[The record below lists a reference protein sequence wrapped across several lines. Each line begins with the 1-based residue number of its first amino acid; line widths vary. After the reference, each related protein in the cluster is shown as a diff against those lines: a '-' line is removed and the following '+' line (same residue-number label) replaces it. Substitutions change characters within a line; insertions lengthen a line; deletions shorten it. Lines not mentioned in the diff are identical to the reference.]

1 MLYTEPRIKREAAMF
16 RPSKFGRRA
25 LGALLIALAACA
37 PASAQTPTFSI
48 EGVVSDEQQAVLPG
62 VSVTVTNTST
72 GLTRTVITDAGGRYV
87 VPSMPTEGQ
96 YRIQVELTGFA
107 HAVRDALVFNAGQR
121 ALINFTMRLST
132 MQETITV
139 AGDAPIVQTTTSE
152 VSSTVDRRQ
161 FE

>member
-1 MLYTEPRIKREAAMF
+1 MF
-16 RPSKFGRRA
+16 RPSKFWRRA
-25 LGALLIALAACA
+25 LGALLLALLAYA

-72 GLTRTVITDAGGRYV
+72 GLSRAVITDAGGRYV
-87 VPSMPTEGQ
+87 VPSMPTEGR

-107 HAVRDALVFNAGQR
+107 NAVREGLVFNAGQR
-121 ALINFTMRLST
+121 ALINFTLRLST

-139 AGDAPIVQTTTSE
+139 SGDAPIVQTTTSE
-152 VSSTVDRRQ
+152 VSSTIDRQQ
-161 FE
+161 F